1 VTLNRILTETQGELL
16 LAERRTL
23 AEVEKALA
31 LSEATLDDLAT
42 LASSIGQLDELFM
55 LVVVGEFNSGKSAFI
70 NALLGARM
78 LEEGVTPTTSKIHLI
93 RYGEEIGRGVV
104 DAVQEMLSYPIDL
117 LLDMTI
123 VDTPGTN
130 ALDRRHEAITEEFVP
145 RSDLVVFVT
154 SADRPFSESERSFLE
169 RIRGWGKK
177 VVVVGNKMDN
187 GASANEVRQIEEY
200 ILDHAKR
207 LLAMSPPVFSVS
219 ARHAIEARDRGDS
232 RLQELSGM
240 PEVERYLHDVLDDAG
255 RVRLKLAN
263 PLGVAANLVEKYL
276 RAVDDQI
283 GLLSGDLRTLDDIER
298 QLVTYAEDVH
308 REFEL
313 RLADIDNLLHLMEK
327 RGLEFFDDRVRL
339 KRVPDLLRTE
349 KLRADFE
356 QEVVGDTPQ
365 QIEDKVESMIDWLV
379 TSDLKQWQGVVQRVS
394 RRQAEHAGRIVGEV
408 GSGFDAD
415 RAGMLDTVGGA
426 ARKGL
431 DRYDRRAEARRVADE
446 VQRAVTNTALVEVG
460 AVGLGATIALAI
472 GGSTAD
478 LTGVIAAGTV
488 AALGLFI
495 LPHRR
500 RRAKRELRE
509 KVDAM
514 RVELLVA
521 LREGF
526 GAEAEQN
533 RQKIRGTIAPYSRFV
548 RSERDRL
555 DGRREQL
562 AALRLDIERLHARI
576 EIVTN
581 DAGGRAGAPL
591 ARKSR
596 KN

>member
-1 VTLNRILTETQGELL
+1 
-16 LAERRTL
+16 
-23 AEVEKALA
+23 LA
-31 LSEATLDDLAT
+31 LSEATSDDLAT
-42 LASSIGQLDELFM
+42 LADSIRQLDELFM

-70 NALLGARM
+70 NALLGERI

-93 RYGEEIGRGVV
+93 RYGEEVDRGVV
-104 DAVQEMLSYPIDL
+104 DAVQEVLSYPVDL

-130 ALDRRHEAITEEFVP
+130 ALDRRHEAITDEFVP

-177 VVVVGNKMDN
+177 VVVVVNKIDN
-187 GASANEVRQIEEY
+187 VASADEVRQIEEY
-200 ILDHAKR
+200 IDSHAKR
-207 LLAMSPPVFSVS
+207 LLDISPPVFSVS
-219 ARHAIEARDRGDS
+219 ARRAIEARDSSDAH
-232 RLQELSGM
+232 LLELSGM
-240 PEVERYLHDVLDDAG
+240 PEVEKYLHDVLDDG
-255 RVRLKLAN
+255 GSVRLKLAN
-263 PLGVAANLVEKYL
+263 PLGVAGNLVEKYL
-276 RAVDDQI
+276 RAVSDQI
-283 GLLSGDLRTLDDIER
+283 GLLAGDLQTLDDIER
-298 QLVTYAEDVH
+298 QLDVYAEDVH

-349 KLRADFE
+349 KLRTDFE
-356 QEVVGDTPQ
+356 QQVVGDTPQ
-365 QIEDKVESMIDWLV
+365 QIEKKVESMTDWLV

-394 RRQAEHAGRIVGEV
+394 RRQAEHAGRMVGEV

-415 RAGMLDTVGGA
+415 RTGMLDTVGGA
-426 ARKGL
+426 ARRGL
-431 DRYDRRAEARRVADE
+431 DRYDRHVEARRVADE

-478 LTGVIAAGTV
+478 LTGALAAGTV

-500 RRAKRELRE
+500 RHAKRELRE
-509 KVDAM
+509 RVDAM
-514 RVELLVA
+514 RVELLAA
-521 LREGF
+521 LRDGF
-526 GAEAEQN
+526 GAEADNN
-533 RQKIRGTIAPYSRFV
+533 REKIRGTIAPYSRFV

-562 AALRLDIERLHARI
+562 QVLLGDIERLQARI
-576 EIVTN
+576 EIITN
-581 DAGGRAGAPL
+581 DDRDQTGASFV
-591 ARKSR
+591 AEQEID
-596 KN
+596 